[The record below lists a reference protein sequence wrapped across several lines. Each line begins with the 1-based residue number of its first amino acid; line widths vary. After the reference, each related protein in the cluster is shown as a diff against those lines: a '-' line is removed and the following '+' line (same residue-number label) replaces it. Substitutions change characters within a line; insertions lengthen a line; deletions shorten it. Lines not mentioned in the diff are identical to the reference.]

1 MYNAMMEGK
10 TITDKL
16 EVLDEDTSEE
26 LTSEEKRELEL
37 LIAEI

>member
-1 MYNAMMEGK
+1 MMEGK